1 MSGPAGAAKHRK
13 HSWPLM
19 ARSGILG
26 TAASGFRAWIAS
38 RWTMLLSGTKAAAGA
53 MVTIV
58 VNDWMTLGKK
68 M

>member
-1 MSGPAGAAKHRK
+1 
-13 HSWPLM
+13 
-19 ARSGILG
+19 
-26 TAASGFRAWIAS
+26 
-38 RWTMLLSGTKAAAGA
+38 MLLSGTKAAAGA